1 MVKHY
6 MSIQHVIVTDGLCEG
21 KQSYELFTRDTPKT
35 TAKKKKKLD
44 IKGWKKHQKMLT
56 KRKRVGTLISD
67 KIVYNH

>member
-35 TAKKKKKLD
+35 TAKKKKK
-44 IKGWKKHQKMLT
+44 IGHKGMEKT
-56 KRKRVGTLISD
+56 SE
-67 KIVYNH
+67 NAN